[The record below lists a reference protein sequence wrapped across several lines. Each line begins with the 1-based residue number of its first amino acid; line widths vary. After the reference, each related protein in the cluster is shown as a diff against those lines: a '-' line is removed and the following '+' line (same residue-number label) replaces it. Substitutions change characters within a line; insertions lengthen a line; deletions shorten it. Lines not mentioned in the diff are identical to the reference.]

1 MLEWWEAR
9 GLAGHKRRHLT
20 VLGAR
25 EGFLEKVIP
34 KQVSAR

>member
-1 MLEWWEAR
+1 MR
-9 GLAGHKRRHLT
+9 GLAGHERRYLT

-34 KQVSAR
+34 KQISAKDR